1 MKSAFRLRDLAV
13 IVLFL
18 LLALV
23 LFFALRQEKADFLVV
38 EIDGEVV
45 ERIPCSELEAPFTRV
60 YRGALGDVEITVQ
73 EGSVSVS
80 RSDCPSAQCVHSG
93 AISSAGQCIVCLP
106 NRFSVYFE
114 GGDVDGVT
122 G

>member
-1 MKSAFRLRDLAV
+1 MKGAFRIRDLAV

-18 LLALV
+18 LLALA
-23 LFFALRQEKADFLVV
+23 LFFVLRQEKADFLVV
-38 EIDGEVV
+38 EIEGEVV
-45 ERIPCSELEAPFTRV
+45 ERIPCSELETPLTRV
-60 YRGALGDVEITVQ
+60 YRGALGDVEITVH

-80 RSDCPSAQCVHSG
+80 KSDCPTGQCLHSG
-93 AISSAGQCIVCLP
+93 AIASAGQCIVCLP